1 MKINSSIRIL
11 TAILCWLFISCSNT
25 RNVSFNV
32 TKPAEITLPADAN
45 TILLADR
52 TKHAQKGWSTIEG
65 ILTGEM
71 PGEDKAAAQEALIS
85 LKNRL
90 NYSPR
95 FDVKILPDQLVGNS
109 LDGSLPHALDWNV
122 VNNLCINNQADI
134 LVCIEMFDSDFI
146 VTKGNRIKKKFVG
159 EGADK
164 KEVPYTE
171 YYAQGVANVKM
182 GIRTYYN
189 KDRRIIDQQVVNK
202 TNSWEGVGTSAAD
215 ALRTLISKT
224 NANKYLAGKVGD
236 DYAYKISPMPIRI
249 SRPFFAKSK
258 HNAALEAGTRYAD
271 VAQWQEA
278 IDTWKSGL
286 PNASSKDAG
295 KLAYDI
301 AVGYEVLG
309 EYGTALTWAQDAYTK
324 YGNKQA
330 RDYTRTLRN
339 RINQET
345 VLKQQMNN

>member
-1 MKINSSIRIL
+1 MKTIRSKSVL
-11 TAILCWLFISCSNT
+11 ALILCCIFISCSST
-25 RNVSFNV
+25 RNVSFNI
-32 TKPAEITLPADAN
+32 TRPAEISLPADVN
-45 TILLADR
+45 TILLVDR
-52 TKHAQKGWSTIEG
+52 TKPADKGWSTIEG

-90 NYSPR
+90 DYSPR
-95 FDVKILPDQLVGNS
+95 FNIKILPDQLVGNS
-109 LDGSLPHALDWNV
+109 LDGSLPHALDWSV
-122 VNNLCINNQADI
+122 VNMLCINNNADV

-146 VTKGNRIKKKFVG
+146 VTKGNRIKKKHVG
-159 EGADK
+159 KGEEK
-164 KEVPYTE
+164 REVPYTE

-189 KDRRIIDQQVVNK
+189 KDKRIIDQQVVHK
-202 TNSWEGVGTSAAD
+202 TNSWEGVGNSPAD
-215 ALRTLISKT
+215 ALRTLISKA
-224 NANKYLAGKVGD
+224 NANKYLAGMVGN
-236 DYAYKISPMPIRI
+236 DYAYKISPMPVRV
-249 SRPFFAKSK
+249 SRPFFSKSK
-258 HNAALEAGTRYAD
+258 HSAALETGTRYAD
-271 VAQWQEA
+271 VSKWQDA

-286 PNASSKDAG
+286 AGASNKDAG

-330 RDYTRTLRN
+330 RDYTRILRN
-339 RINQET
+339 RISEET
-345 VLKQQMNN
+345 ILKQQMNN